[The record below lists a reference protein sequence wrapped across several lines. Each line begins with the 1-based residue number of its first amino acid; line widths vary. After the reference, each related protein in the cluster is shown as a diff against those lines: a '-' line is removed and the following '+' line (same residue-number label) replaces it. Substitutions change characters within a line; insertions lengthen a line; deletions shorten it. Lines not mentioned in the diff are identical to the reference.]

1 VIHSVACKCD
11 ILEGFIW
18 YGRLCFLSCHVIQ
31 GNHQPYNGSM
41 SDKRSS
47 SGYDIGELATSSLLG
62 EVLRALIRHR
72 HTVCCFARVLLSF
85 RIIHLNQKSSRPLQ
99 KLANVISLCLHISH
113 L

>member
-1 VIHSVACKCD
+1 M
-11 ILEGFIW
+11 
-18 YGRLCFLSCHVIQ
+18 CFPSCRVIQ
-31 GNHQPYNGSM
+31 GNQQPYNGSM

-62 EVLRALIRHR
+62 EEQRAHVRHC
-72 HTVCCFARVLLSF
+72 HTVCCFLPSF